1 MILNPGLLLLVYGA
15 CLLILESDNFIIHP
29 DYSATTGQNDIALI
43 KLPRPIAYSPN
54 IAPVC
59 LPYSN
64 EFSPGTDCYIAGWG
78 AQDENH
84 KRGVVSSELME
95 ARVPLLSGEGTGLFE
110 KLQNSL
116 DNCSCSCMLYI
127 LKGRKIT

>member
-1 MILNPGLLLLVYGA
+1 MGLLLNISDSF
-15 CLLILESDNFIIHP
+15 LLILETAEFIIHP
-29 DYSATTGQNDIALI
+29 HYSPTTGQNDIALI

-59 LPYSN
+59 LPYVN
-64 EFSPGTDCYIAGWG
+64 EFSPGTDCFIAGWG

-84 KRGVVSSELME
+84 KRGVVSSDLME

-110 KLQNSL
+110 KLRNSFDSSQL
-116 DNCSCSCMLYI
+116 SCNVYFQKAKDNLS
-127 LKGRKIT
+127 

>member
-1 MILNPGLLLLVYGA
+1 MVT
-15 CLLILESDNFIIHP
+15 CLWCLFVDSRTDNFIIHP
-29 DYSATTGQNDIALI
+29 QYSATTGQNDIALI
-43 KLPRPIAYSPN
+43 KLPRAIAYSPN

-116 DNCSCSCMLYI
+116 DSSVHVVYFERAKDNLS
-127 LKGRKIT
+127 

>member
-1 MILNPGLLLLVYGA
+1 
-15 CLLILESDNFIIHP
+15 LLILESDNFIIHP
-29 DYSATTGQNDIALI
+29 QYSATTGQNDIALI

-84 KRGVVSSELME
+84 KSGVVSSELME

-110 KLQNSL
+110 KLQNWL
-116 DNCSCSCMLYI
+116 DSCMLYI